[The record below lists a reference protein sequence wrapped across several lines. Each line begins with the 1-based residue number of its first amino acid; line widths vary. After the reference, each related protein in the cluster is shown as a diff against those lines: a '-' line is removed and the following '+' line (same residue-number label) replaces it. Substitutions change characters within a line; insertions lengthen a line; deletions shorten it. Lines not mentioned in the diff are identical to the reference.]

1 MSARLVLEQINRSL
15 STSGPHSTGTFQ
27 GLQLESRFQPIVSL
41 AHRRVIGYE
50 ALLRGYTQDGV
61 SVPALEIFGS
71 VAHGNEAVRLD
82 RVCRAL
88 HVRNFHKALDRDV
101 WLFLNISPSAIHDGP
116 STGDFFASLLRD
128 HGIEPG
134 RIVVEI
140 LESAIGSEDTLARA
154 VDYYRSMGCLIAVD
168 DFGIGSSNLERI
180 WRIRPEIV
188 KLDRSMTVAAT
199 QNKRLRRLMENVVSL
214 LHEAGSLVLLE
225 GIENAEDAL
234 IAMESDADFI
244 QGHFL
249 SFPTP
254 KPEMHDVCHGL
265 EPLCHGFREA
275 ARAHYDRENRL
286 LEMHRV
292 QFQQAVELL
301 RSGADMDRAC
311 CTLRNAP
318 DVRRC
323 YLLSADGTQVGS
335 NVEMCADSDPRY
347 APIAD
352 ARGASW
358 FRRSYFRRAISN
370 VGVLQQTRPYLSLTG
385 ARMCITLSIAFQ
397 SRGGALQV
405 LCCDLDG
412 TE

>member
-1 MSARLVLEQINRSL
+1 MSARLVLEQIEQSL
-15 STSGPHSTGTFQ
+15 SISGSGSVGAFQ
-27 GLQLESRFQPIVSL
+27 GLRLESRFQPIVSL
-41 AHRRVIGYE
+41 AHRRVVGYE
-50 ALLRGYTQDGV
+50 ALLRGYAQDGTP
-61 SVPALEIFGS
+61 VPALEIFAAAARGS
-71 VAHGNEAVRLD
+71 EAVRLD
-82 RVCRAL
+82 RICRAL
-88 HVRNFHKALDRDV
+88 HVRNFYDALGRNA
-101 WLFLNISPSAIHDGP
+101 WLFLNISPNAIHDGP
-116 STGDFFASLLRD
+116 LAGDFFASLLHD
-128 HGIEPG
+128 YGVEPG

-140 LESAIGSEDTLARA
+140 LESAIGDEGALARA

-188 KLDRSMTVAAT
+188 KLDRSMITAAT
-199 QNKRLRRLMENVVSL
+199 QNQRLRRLMENVVSL

-234 IAMESDADFI
+234 IAMESDADFV
-244 QGHFL
+244 QGHFF

-254 KPEMHDVCHGL
+254 EPGMHDVCHGL

-275 ARAHYDRENRL
+275 ARAHCERENRL
-286 LEMHRV
+286 LEMHRA

-311 CTLRNAP
+311 CILRDAP

-323 YLLSADGTQVGS
+323 YLLAADGTQVGS
-335 NVEMCADSDPRY
+335 NVEMRAHSDPRY
-347 APIAD
+347 APLAD

-370 VGVLQQTRPYLSLTG
+370 IGVLQQTRPYLSLTG
-385 ARMCITLSIAFQ
+385 VSMCITLSIAFQ
-397 SRGGALQV
+397 SRDGVLQV